1 MFHDISLSLVYLNN
15 MKITSGI
22 TDKKFFYI
30 LIIVLTIVINL
41 STIVASKYLGI
52 NLTFSKIFVLWLSV
66 LIITYGLKFTFW
78 FFLNR
83 KFQLSFIYPI
93 LSLNYFIS
101 LFLGKVLFQEDITLK
116 KIIGSIVI
124 VIGVVIITMSSKKM
138 EGV

>member
-1 MFHDISLSLVYLNN
+1 MFHDISSIKVYQSN
-15 MKITSGI
+15 MKMKSEN
-22 TDKKFFYI
+22 TDKIFFYI
-30 LIIVLTIVINL
+30 LIIVLTIIINL
-41 STIVASKYLGI
+41 FTIIASKYIGV
-52 NLTFSKIFVLWLSV
+52 NLEFSKIFIFWLSV

-83 KFQLSFIYPI
+83 KFQLSYIYPI

-101 LFLGKVLFQEDITLK
+101 LFLGKILFQEDITIK

-124 VIGVVIITMSSKKM
+124 VIGVFIITMSSKKL

>member
-1 MFHDISLSLVYLNN
+1 
-15 MKITSGI
+15 MKMKFESS
-22 TDKKFFYI
+22 DKKFFYI
-30 LIIVLTIVINL
+30 LIIILTIIINL
-41 STIVASKYLGI
+41 FTIIASKYIGV
-52 NLTFSKIFVLWLSV
+52 NLEFSKIFVFWLSV
-66 LIITYGLKFTFW
+66 LIITYSLKFIFW

-101 LFLGKVLFQEDITLK
+101 LFLGKILFQEDITIK

-124 VIGVVIITMSSKKM
+124 MIGVFIITMSSKKL

>member
-1 MFHDISLSLVYLNN
+1 ME
-15 MKITSGI
+15 SGN

-30 LIIVLTIVINL
+30 LIIILTIIINL
-41 STIVASKYLGI
+41 FTIIASKYIGM
-52 NLTFSKIFVLWLSV
+52 NLEFSKIFVFWLSV
-66 LIITYGLKFTFW
+66 LVITYGLKFTFW

-83 KFQLSFIYPI
+83 KFKLSFIYPI

-101 LFLGKVLFQEDITLK
+101 LFLGKILFQEDINIQ

-124 VIGVVIITMSSKKM
+124 VIGVFIITMSSKKL

>member
-1 MFHDISLSLVYLNN
+1 ME
-15 MKITSGI
+15 SGN

-30 LIIVLTIVINL
+30 LIIILTIIINL
-41 STIVASKYLGI
+41 FTIIAGKYIGM
-52 NLTFSKIFVLWLSV
+52 NLEFSKIFVFWLSV
-66 LIITYGLKFTFW
+66 LVITYGLKFTFW

-83 KFQLSFIYPI
+83 KFKLSFIYPI

-101 LFLGKVLFQEDITLK
+101 LFLGKILFQEDINIQ

-124 VIGVVIITMSSKKM
+124 VIGVFIITMSSKKL

>member
-1 MFHDISLSLVYLNN
+1 
-15 MKITSGI
+15 MKMKSGI
-22 TDKKFFYI
+22 SDKKFFYI
-30 LIIVLTIVINL
+30 LIIILTIVINL
-41 STIVASKYLGI
+41 FTIIASKYIGL
-52 NLTFSKIFVLWLSV
+52 NLEFSKIFIFWLFV

-101 LFLGKVLFQEDITLK
+101 LFLGKFLFKEDITIN
-116 KIIGSIVI
+116 KIIGSVVI
-124 VIGVVIITMSSKKM
+124 VVGVLIITMSSKKL

>member
-1 MFHDISLSLVYLNN
+1 
-15 MKITSGI
+15 MKMKFESSN
-22 TDKKFFYI
+22 KKFFYI
-30 LIIVLTIVINL
+30 LIIVFTIIINL
-41 STIVASKYLGI
+41 FTVIASKYIGV
-52 NLTFSKIFVLWLSV
+52 NLEFSKIFVFWLCV

-101 LFLGKVLFQEDITLK
+101 LFLGKILFQEDITIN
-116 KIIGSIVI
+116 KIIGSVVI
-124 VIGVVIITMSSKKM
+124 VIGVFIITMSSKKL

>member
-1 MFHDISLSLVYLNN
+1 ME
-15 MKITSGI
+15 SGN

-30 LIIVLTIVINL
+30 LIIILTIIINL
-41 STIVASKYLGI
+41 FTIIAGKYIGM
-52 NLTFSKIFVLWLSV
+52 NLEFSKIFVFWLSV
-66 LIITYGLKFTFW
+66 LVITYGLKFTFW

-83 KFQLSFIYPI
+83 KFKLSFIYPI

-101 LFLGKVLFQEDITLK
+101 LFLGKILFQEDINIK

-124 VIGVVIITMSSKKM
+124 VIGVFIITMSSKKL

>member
-1 MFHDISLSLVYLNN
+1 
-15 MKITSGI
+15 MKSGI
-22 TDKKFFYI
+22 SDKKFFYI
-30 LIIVLTIVINL
+30 LIIILTIVINL
-41 STIVASKYLGI
+41 FTIIASKYIGL
-52 NLTFSKIFVLWLSV
+52 NLEFSKIFIFWLFV

-101 LFLGKVLFQEDITLK
+101 LFLGKFLFKEDITIN
-116 KIIGSIVI
+116 KIIGSVVI
-124 VIGVVIITMSSKKM
+124 VVGVLIITMSSKKL

>member
-1 MFHDISLSLVYLNN
+1 MEFRN
-15 MKITSGI
+15 

-30 LIIVLTIVINL
+30 LIIILTIVINL
-41 STIVASKYLGI
+41 FTIIASKYIGV
-52 NLTFSKIFVLWLSV
+52 NLEFSKIFVFWLSV

-83 KFQLSFIYPI
+83 KFQLSYIYPI

-101 LFLGKVLFQEDITLK
+101 LFLGKILFQEDINIQ

-124 VIGVVIITMSSKKM
+124 VIGVFIITMSSKKL

>member
-1 MFHDISLSLVYLNN
+1 VFHDISSIKVYQSN
-15 MKITSGI
+15 MKMKSEN
-22 TDKKFFYI
+22 TDKIFFYI
-30 LIIVLTIVINL
+30 LIIVLTIIINL
-41 STIVASKYLGI
+41 FTIIASKYIGV
-52 NLTFSKIFVLWLSV
+52 NLEFSKIFIFWLSV

-83 KFQLSFIYPI
+83 KFQLSYIYPI

-101 LFLGKVLFQEDITLK
+101 LFLGKILFQEDITIK

-124 VIGVVIITMSSKKM
+124 VIGVFIITMSSKKL

>member
-1 MFHDISLSLVYLNN
+1 MEFSN
-15 MKITSGI
+15 

-30 LIIVLTIVINL
+30 LIIILTIIINL
-41 STIVASKYLGI
+41 LTIIAGKYIGV
-52 NLTFSKIFVLWLSV
+52 NLDFSRIFIFWLSI

-78 FFLNR
+78 FVLNR

-101 LFLGKVLFQEDITLK
+101 LFLGKVLFQETITIR
-116 KIIGSIVI
+116 KIIGSIII
-124 VIGVVIITMSSKKM
+124 VFGVFIITMSGKKL

>member
-1 MFHDISLSLVYLNN
+1 
-15 MKITSGI
+15 MKMKSESSN
-22 TDKKFFYI
+22 KNFFYI
-30 LIIVLTIVINL
+30 LIIVLTIIINL
-41 STIVASKYLGI
+41 FTVIASKYIGV
-52 NLTFSKIFVLWLSV
+52 NLEFSKIFVFWLCV

-101 LFLGKVLFQEDITLK
+101 LFLGKILFQEDITIN
-116 KIIGSIVI
+116 KIIGSVVI
-124 VIGVVIITMSSKKM
+124 VIGVFIITMSSKKL

>member
-1 MFHDISLSLVYLNN
+1 
-15 MKITSGI
+15 MKMKFEN

-30 LIIVLTIVINL
+30 LIIILTIVINL
-41 STIVASKYLGI
+41 FTIIASKYIGV
-52 NLTFSKIFVLWLSV
+52 NLEFSKIFVFWLAV

-83 KFQLSFIYPI
+83 KFQLSYIYPI

-101 LFLGKVLFQEDITLK
+101 LFLGKFLFKEDITIN
-116 KIIGSIVI
+116 KIIGSVVI
-124 VIGVVIITMSSKKM
+124 VVGVLIITMSSKKL

>member
-1 MFHDISLSLVYLNN
+1 ME
-15 MKITSGI
+15 SGI

-30 LIIVLTIVINL
+30 LIIILTIVINL
-41 STIVASKYLGI
+41 FTIIASKYIGV
-52 NLTFSKIFVLWLSV
+52 NLEFSKIFVFWLSV

-83 KFQLSFIYPI
+83 KFQLSYIYPI

-101 LFLGKVLFQEDITLK
+101 LFLGKILFQEDINIQ

-124 VIGVVIITMSSKKM
+124 VIGVFIITMSSKKL